1 MPPGINRTI
10 TGECFLALSTTYFGL
25 KHQDK
30 MITARGLL
38 KYGGALRIV
47 HEALAKDDASR
58 SFDLLEAVMIM
69 ALIEVSLIPV
79 VVDML

>member
-1 MPPGINRTI
+1 
-10 TGECFLALSTTYFGL
+10 
-25 KHQDK
+25 